1 VSNPSLTTSF
11 YPAGGAFPDLSV
23 FAWTPLERYGAVG
36 DGRNDADAIEAAIL
50 SGEKYLRGSPGKNY
64 TINRPINIYGRTD
77 VIIDMT
83 GSGIT
88 QGPLADG
95 GIRWNSCT
103 NCFILAEGVGGGEW
117 IGNIDTA
124 GAWVSHVTTTGVTSG
139 SSQGTAAAN
148 VAAGINVVPIAGLG
162 VGYLKKGDRF
172 QYIVSGTT
180 YSHIIQSDAAITA
193 GAATVTL
200 DRNLVAPITAGQP
213 IYTNMW
219 GRRMVVAVAAG
230 PSDTT
235 ITLECADVTSAD
247 GSPRILAGDQFCF
260 HSNYNDI
267 DQIDYTKVCEVA
279 VSGPSIAYP
288 MTGAYPAMTV
298 TVPLTAPLGRSIPL
312 GTMITSLSDHR
323 NNRFSPVLF
332 FGCTNCGV
340 IGMRLSKSR
349 LHGFVANATVR
360 SPWEGVDPS
369 TMPNVGI
376 VFANNVDNSAY
387 SPGSSTVFAWAERSE
402 TINPRGTYNLGALRN
417 LVTIERSKQ
426 ILVSNPSM
434 YGGQYCVTI
443 NGECESILIDNMRAT
458 FAMRTF
464 RQANTSKDVTITGG
478 HVLTHA
484 TYSDYGAIIYANA
497 IDDDGMLAVGSGA
510 RNDTKI
516 IGLRCNGPTRTSGT
530 MLGAGAH
537 FIVIPQGT
545 TAPVGVKLKDVSSVG
560 ASGNGIYFNSG
571 QGCEVV
577 NADVRKSG
585 LAGFRGVGGAK
596 NIVHKLSV
604 IDAGQITPSAG
615 AILDGGTDWS
625 LCGLR
630 TGIETGTGMASGLS
644 VINGATIEE
653 WQDNKIAGTGSSGG
667 ASSISFELR
676 ADAVLACSYG
686 WRAKNGKIVL
696 VGGVPMI
703 GVTGSTVI
711 ADLPGLEY
719 FVLGSTEAAAMRAL
733 IAAFG
738 RPELIGTVSQASG
751 VPTGAVFERNAN
763 GQGRIQKDAN
773 FAMRVSRDDFL
784 VAGITTADGGSYRSA
799 DVTWTFPQAFAA
811 PPVPEIV
818 ALDPQCRAQIVSRSK
833 TAVTFRVVSSVAKNF
848 CAVSCAAIGRWYVPG
863 VGGWADLFAGGQK
876 GAVYQFWNPETL
888 YTDTGR
894 TALITGVGNQI
905 AGVADLS
912 GNGVHLAQSTP
923 TRRPLYS
930 LGSDGRGGAT
940 LDGLDDNWASV
951 VPLPAMASGQVTVI
965 AGFRKATDVNGFL
978 AELGPTAYSTPGSW
992 ALISAPGGATTVQF
1006 YSRGS
1011 SNAGGGTVT
1020 GLGAPLT
1027 CVAVAR
1033 GDTAASLAAL
1043 RVNKGT
1049 EAAATTAQGG
1059 GGYGAATLNVGTR
1072 NGSAG
1077 AFQGLLTDLIIREG
1091 LLTATQT
1098 ETIVDDIYARAG
1110 A

>member
-1 VSNPSLTTSF
+1 MSNPSVTTSF

-64 TINRPINIYGRTD
+64 TINRPINVYGRTG

-180 YSHIIQSDAAITA
+180 YSHIIQSDVVITA

-247 GSPRILAGDQFCF
+247 GYPRILAGDQFCF

-267 DQIDYTKVCEVA
+267 DSVDYTKVCEVA

-298 TVPLTAPLGRSIPL
+298 TVPLTAPLGRSIPV
-312 GTMITSLSDHR
+312 GTMITSIQDHR
-323 NNRFSPVLF
+323 NNRFASVLF

-340 IGMRLSKSR
+340 VGMRLSKSR

-376 VFANNVDNSAY
+376 TFANNIDNSAY
-387 SPGSSTVFAWAERSE
+387 SPGSSTVFAWAERST
-402 TINPRGTYNLGALRN
+402 TIDPRGTYNLGALRN
-417 LVTIERSKQ
+417 LITIERSKQ
-426 ILVSNPSM
+426 ILVANPSM
-434 YGGQYCVTI
+434 YGGQYCVTL
-443 NGECESILIDNMRAT
+443 NGECEAIIIDNLRAT
-458 FAMRTF
+458 FAMRAF
-464 RQANTSKDVTITGG
+464 RQANTSKDVTVTGG
-478 HVLTHA
+478 NVLTHA
-484 TYSDYGAIIYANA
+484 SWSDYGAIIYANA
-497 IDDDGMLAVGSGA
+497 IDDDGMLAVGVGA
-510 RNDTKI
+510 RNDTRI
-516 IGLRCNGPTRTSGT
+516 TGLNCNGPTRTSGT
-530 MLGAGAH
+530 MLGAGSH
-537 FIVIPQGT
+537 FIIIPQGT
-545 TAPVGVKLKDVSSVG
+545 TAPVGVRLRDVSSIG
-560 ASGNGIYFNSG
+560 ASGDGVYMNSG
-571 QGCEVV
+571 QGCEVF
-577 NADVRKSG
+577 NANVRNSG
-585 LAGFRGVGGAK
+585 LAGFRGVGGSK
-596 NIVHKLSV
+596 NIVHKLNV
-604 IDAGQITPSAG
+604 IDAGRVTPSAG
-615 AILDGGTDWS
+615 AILDAGTDWS

-630 TGIETGTGMASGLS
+630 TKVESGSGMSTGLS

-653 WQDNKIAGTGSSGG
+653 WQDNLISGSGSSIGG
-667 ASSISFELR
+667 SMISFGLR

-696 VGGVPMI
+696 VGGVPMV

-719 FVLGSTEAAAMRAL
+719 FVLGATEAAAMRTM
-733 IAAFG
+733 IGAFG
-738 RPELIGTVSQASG
+738 RPELIGTVSQSGG
-751 VPTGAVFERNAN
+751 VPTGAVFERDSN
-763 GQGRIQKDAN
+763 GNGRWWKTPDGT
-773 FAMRVSRDDFL
+773 MRVARDHFA
-784 VAGITTADGGSYRSA
+784 VAGITTADGGVYRSGSL
-799 DVTWTFPQAFAA
+799 TWTFPQPFAA
-811 PPVPEIV
+811 PPIPRF
-818 ALDPQCRAQIVSRSK
+818 ASLDPQTWAVVESVSK
-833 TAVTFRVVSSVAKNF
+833 TAVTFRLLSTVAKNF
-848 CAVSCAAIGRWYVPG
+848 AKLSCEAIGRWFASG
-863 VGGWADLFAGGQK
+863 VTNPADLYLSGEK
-876 GAVYQFWNPETL
+876 GAWFDFANPNAL
-888 YTDTGR
+888 FTDTAR
-894 TALITGVGNQI
+894 TTLITATGALLSGVT
-905 AGVADLS
+905 DLS
-912 GNGVHLAQSTP
+912 GNGIHLQRVANNTK
-923 TRRPLYS
+923 RPVVNI
-930 LGSDGRGGAT
+930 GSDGRGGVT
-940 LDGLDDNWASV
+940 FDSIDDALASV
-951 VPLPAMASGQVTVI
+951 ANLDLGTGQVTVLAAFRKVADVSAFVCELSDSAYSRPGSFALI
-965 AGFRKATDVNGFL
+965 AGAG
-978 AELGPTAYSTPGSW
+978 
-992 ALISAPGGATTVQF
+992 GGAQVQM
-1006 YSRGS
+1006 YSRG
-1011 SNAGGGTVT
+1011 ATGVAGGTVT
-1020 GLGAPLT
+1020 ANAPIT
-1027 CVAVAR
+1027 CVAVGVA
-1033 GDTAASLAAL
+1033 DTSAYSST
-1043 RVNKGT
+1043 RVNKGSPAVQT
-1049 EAAATTAQGG
+1049 AAQGG
-1059 GGYGAATLNVGTR
+1059 GNYGSYPLYVGAR
-1072 NGSAG
+1072 NGGSGGFGGGTISEIIIRAGILSEADITGLTEYLYAKAG
-1077 AFQGLLTDLIIREG
+1077 A
-1091 LLTATQT
+1091 
-1098 ETIVDDIYARAG
+1098 
-1110 A
+1110 